1 MTHTTSG
8 TLDTSGGRPAVRLER
23 HLPDPPDVVWR
34 AITDPEELK
43 AWFPC
48 GVVVDGGRWVAGAK
62 ITFPFPAEVIDMT
75 LTGQVLEVDE
85 PRLLVYTWGE
95 QETLRFELHE
105 IPGGSASDRGASDDS
120 ASDRGA
126 SDGGASDGRGGT
138 RLVLIDSLEP
148 GAAARNAAG
157 WDDCL
162 DRLAGLPGGPDAWK
176 ERFAAYSAAFEPQ
189 IGPQEGPPAGY
200 KGE

>member
-1 MTHTTSG
+1 MTHATSG

-23 HLPDPPDVVWR
+23 HLPDPPVVVWR

-48 GVVVDGGRWVAGAK
+48 GVIVDGGRWVAGAK

-105 IPGGSASDRGASDDS
+105 IPDGRTSDGSAS
-120 ASDRGA
+120 
-126 SDGGASDGRGGT
+126 GGGGGT
-138 RLVLIDSLEP
+138 RLVLIDELEP
-148 GAAARNAAG
+148 GGAARNAAG

-162 DRLAGLPGGPDAWK
+162 DRLAGLPGAPDAWK